1 MQPPYEPPDDLPSA
15 RLLSWLSLCAL
26 LLAAFIAV
34 AVVLPAETDRDPTG
48 LGRVFGL
55 AEMGRIKVALAN
67 EAAAD
72 AKAADVKAADVKAA
86 DAGPNVGERRPTTV
100 PGSRWRDSMS
110 ITLQPSEG
118 IEIKMSMRTAEKAR
132 YAWTTDGGEVYFNMH
147 GEPPNAPKD
156 YAAHRYGKGT
166 SAAESGELVA
176 AFDGVH
182 GWFWRNRT
190 EQPITITLQTAGEYL
205 VLKELK

>member
-1 MQPPYEPPDDLPSA
+1 MQPPYEPPGYLPSV

-72 AKAADVKAADVKAA
+72 AKAG
-86 DAGPNVGERRPTTV
+86 DARPNVGERRPTTV

-118 IEIKMSMRTAEKAR
+118 IEVKMSMRTAEKAR

-166 SAAESGELVA
+166 SAAEAGELVA
-176 AFDGVH
+176 ALDGVH

-190 EQPITITLQTAGEYL
+190 DLPITITLQTAGEYL
-205 VLKELK
+205 VLKEIK

>member
-1 MQPPYEPPDDLPSA
+1 MQPPYEPPGSLPA
-15 RLLSWLSLCAL
+15 VRLLSWLSLCAL

-72 AKAADVKAADVKAA
+72 AKAADAI
-86 DAGPNVGERRPTTV
+86 PNVVERRPTSV

-118 IEIKMSMRTAEKAR
+118 IEVKMSMRTAEKAR

>member
-1 MQPPYEPPDDLPSA
+1 MQPPYEPPGYLPSV

-72 AKAADVKAADVKAA
+72 AKAG
-86 DAGPNVGERRPTTV
+86 DARPTVGERRPTTV

-118 IEIKMSMRTAEKAR
+118 IEVKMSMRTAEKAR

-190 EQPITITLQTAGEYL
+190 DLPITITLQTAGEYL

>member
-1 MQPPYEPPDDLPSA
+1 MQPPYEPPGYLPSV

-72 AKAADVKAADVKAA
+72 AKAG
-86 DAGPNVGERRPTTV
+86 DARPNVGERRPTTV

-118 IEIKMSMRTAEKAR
+118 IEVKMSMRTAEKAR

-166 SAAESGELVA
+166 SAAEAGELVA
-176 AFDGVH
+176 ALDGVH

-190 EQPITITLQTAGEYL
+190 DLPITITLQTAGEYL